1 MSDIKFNNYSLTND
15 EVEKIIKEFEKDIEN
30 NSIFFGK
37 VDEDCEQEIRIQIY
51 KALTKNSKN
60 NF

>member
-1 MSDIKFNNYSLTND
+1 MNDTKFNCYSLTNE
-15 EVEKIIKEFEKDIEN
+15 EVEKIIKEFKKEIRT

-51 KALTKNSKN
+51 KALTKNYKK
-60 NF
+60 

>member
-1 MSDIKFNNYSLTND
+1 MNDTKFNCYSLTNE
-15 EVEKIIKEFEKDIEN
+15 EVEKIIKEFEKEIRT

-51 KALTKNSKN
+51 KALTKNSKK
-60 NF
+60 

>member
-1 MSDIKFNNYSLTND
+1 MNDTKFNSYSLTN
-15 EVEKIIKEFEKDIEN
+15 EETEKIIKDFELEIKT

-51 KALTKNSKN
+51 KALTRNSKK
-60 NF
+60 